1 MAVDDAALALARGRD
16 AAGEGEVLT
25 VARGRRE
32 QARVGLHSLWPRCVI
47 GSQLRFSTKER
58 APPRWLLA
66 APRRGSRRSFSEFCV
81 GCISE
86 RVLHHSPPQ
95 LDGE

>member
-1 MAVDDAALALARGRD
+1 MAVDDAALAHGRD
-16 AAGEGEVLT
+16 PAGEGEVLT

-32 QARVGLHSLWPRCVI
+32 QARVGLHSLRPGCEI
-47 GSQLRFSTKER
+47 GCQIELSTKER
-58 APPRWLLA
+58 VPPRWLLA